1 MAFETQ
7 SHTKKG
13 PQPPACRITAPVD
26 LVHLSR
32 RTLGDRTLERE
43 VLSLFVRQCDVY
55 LERLHCAR
63 DGEARR
69 CAAHALAGSAQAVG
83 AFSVAREAFAVE
95 EGRPDCAGLDDAV
108 GTASA
113 YVNGLLA
120 ETH

>member
-1 MAFETQ
+1 MATPFDA
-7 SHTKKG
+7 SVSAR
-13 PQPPACRITAPVD
+13 PPAPLD

-55 LERLHCAR
+55 LDRLHRAR

-83 AFSVAREAFAVE
+83 AFAVAREAFAVE
-95 EGRPDCAGLDDAV
+95 SGCPDCADLDDAV
-108 GTASA
+108 GSASA
-113 YVNGLLA
+113 YVNTLLA
-120 ETH
+120 DPH

>member
-1 MAFETQ
+1 MAN
-7 SHTKKG
+7 
-13 PQPPACRITAPVD
+13 PAMRSTLSAAGSAAPVD

-63 DGEARR
+63 DVEARR

-83 AFSVAREAFAVE
+83 AFAVAQEAFAVE
-95 EGRPDCAGLDDAV
+95 EGCPDCARLDDAV

-113 YVNGLLA
+113 YVTSLLGDI
-120 ETH
+120 H

>member
-1 MAFETQ
+1 MAHFATR
-7 SHTKKG
+7 SALSALSIRG
-13 PQPPACRITAPVD
+13 STAPVD

-83 AFSVAREAFAVE
+83 AFGVAKEAFAVE
-95 EGRPDCAGLDDAV
+95 GGCLDCDRLDDAV

-113 YVNGLLA
+113 YVSTLLSEA
-120 ETH
+120 Q

>member
-1 MAFETQ
+1 MTIPMNASP
-7 SHTKKG
+7 SH
-13 PQPPACRITAPVD
+13 AAAPVD

-32 RTLGDRTLERE
+32 RTLGDRALEQE

-55 LERLHCAR
+55 LDRLHCAR

-83 AFSVAREAFAVE
+83 AFAVAREAFAVE
-95 EGRPDCAGLDDAV
+95 EGCPDSAGLDEAV

-113 YVNGLLA
+113 YVHTLLA
-120 ETH
+120 DPC

>member
-1 MAFETQ
+1 MATFATR
-7 SHTKKG
+7 SALSSCG
-13 PQPPACRITAPVD
+13 STAPLD

-32 RTLGDRTLERE
+32 RTLGDRALERE

-83 AFSVAREAFAVE
+83 AFAVAEEAFAVE
-95 EGRPDCAGLDDAV
+95 GGCPDCAKLDDAV

-113 YVNGLLA
+113 YVHTLLGEA
-120 ETH
+120 L